1 MTLGFKS
8 RIIWGVGLLVTLSLV
23 ILGSINALSLR
34 DRMVEALVTQTQNKL
49 DHHVTELEQLVQSQ
63 LNAVDQGADH
73 FSTALT
79 GQENVAQVRM
89 LADTA
94 GIANVIMTYEN
105 GASYM
110 SNHSGDGVTTDEYN
124 FRNRDW
130 YRTVKSDQS
139 IHLTEIYTDKVTG
152 GKVISAVAPVFENG
166 QFIGALLGDIPLE
179 SVITQVSEM
188 RFAGGAATLTDQNA
202 VFFASD
208 DPNDIGKTPSQI
220 SPNFSQMES
229 MFRSS
234 EQGHLTF
241 PYLGIQFDGYFQRVS
256 LTEDRYWTLMVFVD
270 QQTALAGVRDAQFDS
285 VATGVILLIVSLG
298 AIYAI
303 IQFSYRPLLKLKEAV
318 LDLSRGEGDLTARLD
333 VNGNDDLA
341 QISDGFNRFVENLQ
355 GMILSVAESS
365 QAISANISQLSQTTS
380 ENESVLDA
388 HSAETEQVVTAITQ
402 MSESARN
409 IAENVSQSNSI
420 TASASKEA
428 SQSLE
433 VVDNA
438 VITVSALVDEVEE
451 MSGRITSMN
460 KDANRI
466 SDVLTVIGEISEQ
479 TNLLALNAAIEA
491 ARAGEQGRG
500 FAVVADE
507 VRALAARTQ
516 SSTTE
521 ISEMLTALL
530 DGTSSVVEAME
541 KTKEQCQTTADKT
554 SEVSNSLTI
563 MSSSVTEIDDV
574 STQIATATEQQ
585 SSVAEELSKNML
597 SIRDM
602 VNKLVESGN
611 QTTAATKSLTHSNE
625 ELDRMVHNFK
635 LQ

>member
-8 RIIWGVGLLVTLSLV
+8 RIILGVGLLVTLSLV
-23 ILGSINALSLR
+23 VLGSLNAMSLR
-34 DRMVEALVTQTQNKL
+34 DNMVSALVKQTQNKV
-49 DHHVTELEQLVQSQ
+49 DHHVLELEQLVQSQ
-63 LNAVDQGADH
+63 LNAVEKGAGH
-73 FSTALT
+73 FARNLT
-79 GQENVAQVRM
+79 ESENVAQVRM

-94 GIANVIMTYEN
+94 GIANVIMTYES
-105 GASYM
+105 GRSYM
-110 SNHSGDGVTTDEYN
+110 SNHSSDGITTNEYD
-124 FRNRDW
+124 FRDRDW
-130 YRTVKSDQS
+130 YRAVKSSQD
-139 IHLTEIYTDKVTG
+139 IHLSEIYTDKVTG
-152 GKVISAVAPVFENG
+152 EKVISAVAPVFENG
-166 QFIGALLGDIPLE
+166 RFIGALLGDIPLQN
-179 SVITQVSEM
+179 VITQVSQM

-208 DPNDIGKTPSQI
+208 DPNDIGKTPSQV
-220 SPNFSQMES
+220 SANFSEMES
-229 MFRSS
+229 MFRSN
-234 EQGHLTF
+234 EKGHLTF
-241 PYLGIQFDGYFQRVS
+241 PYSGIQFDGYFQRVN
-256 LTEDRYWTLMVFVD
+256 LTEGRYWTLMVFVD
-270 QQTALAGVRDAQFDS
+270 QKTALAEVTDAQIES
-285 VATGVILLIVSLG
+285 VGTGILLLIVSLG
-298 AIYAI
+298 AIYGI
-303 IQFSYRPLLKLKEAV
+303 IQVSYRPLLKLKEAV
-318 LDLSRGEGDLTARLD
+318 LDLSRGEGDLTTRLD

-355 GMILSVAESS
+355 NMMLSVAESS
-365 QAISANISQLSQTTS
+365 QTISANISQLSQTTS
-380 ENESVLDA
+380 ENEAVLDA

-402 MSESARN
+402 MSESARS
-409 IAENVSQSNSI
+409 IAENVSQSNNI
-420 TASASKEA
+420 TAAASKEA
-428 SQSLE
+428 NQSLK

-438 VITVSALVDEVEE
+438 VVTVSALVDEVEE

-460 KDANRI
+460 TDANRI
-466 SDVLTVIGEISEQ
+466 SDVLTVIGDISEQ

-521 ISEMLTALL
+521 ISDMLTALL

-563 MSSSVTEIDDV
+563 MSASVTEIDDV

-602 VNKLVESGN
+602 VSKLVDSGN
-611 QTTAATKSLTHSNE
+611 QTSAATKSLTHSNE
-625 ELDRMVHNFK
+625 ELDRMVNNFK
-635 LQ
+635 LR

>member
-8 RIIWGVGLLVTLSLV
+8 RIIMGVGLLVTLSLV
-23 ILGSINALSLR
+23 VLGSLNALSLR
-34 DRMVEALVTQTQNKL
+34 DRMVDALVTQTQNKL

-63 LNAVDQGADH
+63 LNAIEQGANH
-73 FSTALT
+73 FSTGLA

-94 GIANVIMTYEN
+94 GIANVIMTYES
-105 GASYM
+105 GRSYM
-110 SNHSGDGVTTDEYN
+110 SNHSGDGVTTNEYN

-139 IHLTEIYTDKVTG
+139 IHLTDIYTDKVTG
-152 GKVISAVAPVFENG
+152 EKVISAVAPVFENG
-166 QFIGALLGDIPLE
+166 RFIGALLGDIPLKN
-179 SVITQVSEM
+179 VITQVSEM

-202 VFFASD
+202 AFFASD
-208 DPNDIGKTPSQI
+208 DPNDIGKTPSQV
-220 SPNFSQMES
+220 SSNFSEMER
-229 MFRSS
+229 MFRDS

-241 PYLGIQFDGYFQRVS
+241 PYSGIQFDGYFQRVN
-256 LTEDRYWTLMVFVD
+256 LTEGRYWTLMVFVD
-270 QQTALAGVRDAQFDS
+270 QKTALASVRDAQIES
-285 VATGVILLIVSLG
+285 VGTGLLLLLISLG

-303 IQFSYRPLLKLKEAV
+303 IQISYRPLLKLKEAV
-318 LDLSRGEGDLTARLD
+318 LDLSRGEGDLTTRLD

-341 QISDGFNRFVENLQ
+341 QISDGFNRFIENLQ
-355 GMILSVAESS
+355 GMIRSVAESS

-380 ENESVLDA
+380 ENESVLEA

-409 IAENVSQSNSI
+409 IAENVSQSNNI

-428 SQSLE
+428 SQSLK

-438 VITVSALVDEVEE
+438 VVTVSALVDEVEE

-521 ISEMLTALL
+521 ISDMLTALL
-530 DGTSSVVEAME
+530 DGTSSVVDAME

-554 SEVSNSLTI
+554 SEVSSSLTI

-602 VNKLVESGN
+602 VSKLVESGN
-611 QTTAATKSLTHSNE
+611 QTTAATQSLTHSNE
-625 ELDRMVHNFK
+625 ELDRMVNNFK

>member
-8 RIIWGVGLLVTLSLV
+8 RIILGVGLLVTLSLV
-23 ILGSINALSLR
+23 VLGSLNAMSLR
-34 DRMVEALVTQTQNKL
+34 DNMVSALVKQTQNKV
-49 DHHVTELEQLVQSQ
+49 DHHVLELEQSVQSQ
-63 LNAVDQGADH
+63 LNAVEKGAGH
-73 FSTALT
+73 FARNLT
-79 GQENVAQVRM
+79 ESENVAQVRM

-94 GIANVIMTYEN
+94 GIANVIMTYES
-105 GASYM
+105 GRSYM
-110 SNHSGDGVTTDEYN
+110 SNHSSDGITTNEYD
-124 FRNRDW
+124 FRDRDW
-130 YRTVKSDQS
+130 YRAVKSSQD
-139 IHLTEIYTDKVTG
+139 IHLSEIYTDKVTG
-152 GKVISAVAPVFENG
+152 EKVISAVAPVFENG
-166 QFIGALLGDIPLE
+166 RFIGALLGDIPLQN
-179 SVITQVSEM
+179 VITQVSQM

-208 DPNDIGKTPSQI
+208 DPNDIGKTPSQV
-220 SPNFSQMES
+220 SANFSEMES
-229 MFRSS
+229 MFRSN
-234 EQGHLTF
+234 EKGHLTF
-241 PYLGIQFDGYFQRVS
+241 PYSGIQFDGYFQRVN
-256 LTEDRYWTLMVFVD
+256 LTEGRYWTLMVFVD
-270 QQTALAGVRDAQFDS
+270 QKTALAEVTDAQIES
-285 VATGVILLIVSLG
+285 VGTGILLLIVSLG
-298 AIYAI
+298 AIYGI
-303 IQFSYRPLLKLKEAV
+303 IQISYRPLLKLKEAV
-318 LDLSRGEGDLTARLD
+318 LDLSRGEGDLTTRLD

-355 GMILSVAESS
+355 NMMLSVAESS

-380 ENESVLDA
+380 ENEAVLDA

-402 MSESARN
+402 MSESARS
-409 IAENVSQSNSI
+409 IAENVSQSNNI
-420 TASASKEA
+420 TAAASKEA
-428 SQSLE
+428 NQSLK

-438 VITVSALVDEVEE
+438 VVTVSALVDEVEE

-460 KDANRI
+460 TDANRI
-466 SDVLTVIGEISEQ
+466 SDVLTVIGDISEQ

-521 ISEMLTALL
+521 ISDMLTALL
-530 DGTSSVVEAME
+530 DGTSSVVEAMD

-563 MSSSVTEIDDV
+563 MSASVTEIDDV

-602 VNKLVESGN
+602 VSKLVDSGN
-611 QTTAATKSLTHSNE
+611 QTSAATKSLTHSNE
-625 ELDRMVHNFK
+625 ELDRMVNNFK
-635 LQ
+635 LR

>member
-8 RIIWGVGLLVTLSLV
+8 RIILGVGLLVTLSLV
-23 ILGSINALSLR
+23 VLGSLNAMSLR
-34 DRMVEALVTQTQNKL
+34 DNMVSALVKQTQNKV
-49 DHHVTELEQLVQSQ
+49 DHHVLELEQLVQSQ
-63 LNAVDQGADH
+63 LNAVEKGAGH
-73 FSTALT
+73 FARNLT
-79 GQENVAQVRM
+79 ESENVAQVRM

-94 GIANVIMTYEN
+94 GIANVIMTYES
-105 GASYM
+105 GRSYM
-110 SNHSGDGVTTDEYN
+110 SNHSSDGITTNEYD
-124 FRNRDW
+124 FRDRDW
-130 YRTVKSDQS
+130 YRAVKSSQD
-139 IHLTEIYTDKVTG
+139 IHLSEIYTDKVTG
-152 GKVISAVAPVFENG
+152 EKVISAVAPVFENG
-166 QFIGALLGDIPLE
+166 RFIGALLGDIPLQN
-179 SVITQVSEM
+179 VITQVSQM

-208 DPNDIGKTPSQI
+208 DPNDIGKTPSQV
-220 SPNFSQMES
+220 SANFSEMES
-229 MFRSS
+229 MFRSN
-234 EQGHLTF
+234 EKGHLTF
-241 PYLGIQFDGYFQRVS
+241 PYSGIQFDGYFQRVN
-256 LTEDRYWTLMVFVD
+256 LTEGRYWTLMVFVD
-270 QQTALAGVRDAQFDS
+270 QKTALAEVTDAQIES
-285 VATGVILLIVSLG
+285 VGTGILLLIVSLG
-298 AIYAI
+298 AIYGI
-303 IQFSYRPLLKLKEAV
+303 IQVSYRPLLKLKEAV
-318 LDLSRGEGDLTARLD
+318 LDLSRGEGDLTTRLD

-355 GMILSVAESS
+355 NMMLSVAESS

-380 ENESVLDA
+380 ENEAVLDA

-402 MSESARN
+402 MSESARS
-409 IAENVSQSNSI
+409 IAENVSQSNNI
-420 TASASKEA
+420 TAAASKEA
-428 SQSLE
+428 NQSLK

-438 VITVSALVDEVEE
+438 VVTVSALVDEVEE

-460 KDANRI
+460 TDANRI
-466 SDVLTVIGEISEQ
+466 SDVLTVIGDISEQ

-521 ISEMLTALL
+521 ISDMLTALL

-563 MSSSVTEIDDV
+563 MSASVTEIDDV

-602 VNKLVESGN
+602 VSKLVDSGN
-611 QTTAATKSLTHSNE
+611 QTSAATKSLTHSNE
-625 ELDRMVHNFK
+625 ELDRMVNNFK
-635 LQ
+635 LR

>member
-8 RIIWGVGLLVTLSLV
+8 RIILGVGLLVTLSLV
-23 ILGSINALSLR
+23 VLGSLNAMSLR
-34 DRMVEALVTQTQNKL
+34 DNMVSALVKQTQNKV
-49 DHHVTELEQLVQSQ
+49 DHHVLELEQLVQSQ
-63 LNAVDQGADH
+63 LNAVEKGAGH
-73 FSTALT
+73 FARNLT
-79 GQENVAQVRM
+79 ESENVAQVRM

-94 GIANVIMTYEN
+94 GIANVIMTYES
-105 GASYM
+105 GRSYM
-110 SNHSGDGVTTDEYN
+110 SNHSSDGITTNEYD
-124 FRNRDW
+124 FRDRDW
-130 YRTVKSDQS
+130 YRAVKSSQD
-139 IHLTEIYTDKVTG
+139 IHLSEIYTDKVTG
-152 GKVISAVAPVFENG
+152 EKVISAVAPVFENG
-166 QFIGALLGDIPLE
+166 RFIGALLGDIPLQN
-179 SVITQVSEM
+179 VITQVSQM

-208 DPNDIGKTPSQI
+208 DPNDIGKTPSQV
-220 SPNFSQMES
+220 SANFSEMES
-229 MFRSS
+229 MFRSN
-234 EQGHLTF
+234 EKGHLTF
-241 PYLGIQFDGYFQRVS
+241 PYSGIQFDGYFQRVN
-256 LTEDRYWTLMVFVD
+256 LTEGRYWTLMVFVD
-270 QQTALAGVRDAQFDS
+270 QKTALAEVTDAQIES
-285 VATGVILLIVSLG
+285 VGTGILLLIVSLG
-298 AIYAI
+298 AIYGI
-303 IQFSYRPLLKLKEAV
+303 IQVSYRPLLKLKEAV
-318 LDLSRGEGDLTARLD
+318 LDLSRGEGDLTTRLD

-355 GMILSVAESS
+355 NMMFSVAESS

-380 ENESVLDA
+380 ENEAVLDA

-402 MSESARN
+402 MSESARS
-409 IAENVSQSNSI
+409 IAENVSQSNNI
-420 TASASKEA
+420 TAAASKEA
-428 SQSLE
+428 NQSLK

-438 VITVSALVDEVEE
+438 VVTVSALVDEVEE

-460 KDANRI
+460 TDANRI
-466 SDVLTVIGEISEQ
+466 SDVLTVIGDISEQ

-521 ISEMLTALL
+521 ISDMLTALL

-563 MSSSVTEIDDV
+563 MSASVTEIDDV

-602 VNKLVESGN
+602 VSKLVDSGN
-611 QTTAATKSLTHSNE
+611 QTSAATKSLTHSNE
-625 ELDRMVHNFK
+625 ELDRMVNNFK
-635 LQ
+635 LR

>member
-23 ILGSINALSLR
+23 VLGSINALSLR

-63 LNAVDQGADH
+63 LTAVEQGASH
-73 FSTALT
+73 FSTDLN

-110 SNHSGDGVTTDEYN
+110 SNHRGDGVTTDEYN

-179 SVITQVSEM
+179 NVITQVSDM

-229 MFRSS
+229 MFRSN

-241 PYLGIQFDGYFQRVS
+241 PYMGIQFDGYFQRVN

-270 QQTALAGVRDAQFDS
+270 QKNRPGRGSRCTNRFCRNRRDTAHRQSWRDLCDYSIFISPLTQTQRSGSGS
-285 VATGVILLIVSLG
+285 VTWRRG
-298 AIYAI
+298 
-303 IQFSYRPLLKLKEAV
+303 SYR
-318 LDLSRGEGDLTARLD
+318 
-333 VNGNDDLA
+333 
-341 QISDGFNRFVENLQ
+341 
-355 GMILSVAESS
+355 SS
-365 QAISANISQLSQTTS
+365 
-380 ENESVLDA
+380 
-388 HSAETEQVVTAITQ
+388 
-402 MSESARN
+402 
-409 IAENVSQSNSI
+409 
-420 TASASKEA
+420 
-428 SQSLE
+428 
-433 VVDNA
+433 
-438 VITVSALVDEVEE
+438 
-451 MSGRITSMN
+451 
-460 KDANRI
+460 
-466 SDVLTVIGEISEQ
+466 
-479 TNLLALNAAIEA
+479 
-491 ARAGEQGRG
+491 
-500 FAVVADE
+500 
-507 VRALAARTQ
+507 
-516 SSTTE
+516 
-521 ISEMLTALL
+521 
-530 DGTSSVVEAME
+530 
-541 KTKEQCQTTADKT
+541 
-554 SEVSNSLTI
+554 
-563 MSSSVTEIDDV
+563 
-574 STQIATATEQQ
+574 
-585 SSVAEELSKNML
+585 
-597 SIRDM
+597 
-602 VNKLVESGN
+602 
-611 QTTAATKSLTHSNE
+611 
-625 ELDRMVHNFK
+625 
-635 LQ
+635 

>member
-8 RIIWGVGLLVTLSLV
+8 RIILGVGLLVTLSLIV
-23 ILGSINALSLR
+23 LGSLNAMSLR
-34 DRMVEALVTQTQNKL
+34 DNMVSALVKQTQNKV
-49 DHHVTELEQLVQSQ
+49 DHHVLELEQLVQSQ
-63 LNAVDQGADH
+63 LNAVEKGAGH
-73 FSTALT
+73 FARNLT
-79 GQENVAQVRM
+79 ESENVAQVRM

-94 GIANVIMTYEN
+94 GIANVIMTYES
-105 GASYM
+105 GRSYM
-110 SNHSGDGVTTDEYN
+110 SNHSSDGITTNEYD
-124 FRNRDW
+124 FRDRDW
-130 YRTVKSDQS
+130 YRAVKSSQD
-139 IHLTEIYTDKVTG
+139 IHLSEIYTDKVTG
-152 GKVISAVAPVFENG
+152 EKVISAVAPVFENG
-166 QFIGALLGDIPLE
+166 RFIGALLGDIPLQN
-179 SVITQVSEM
+179 VITQVSQM

-208 DPNDIGKTPSQI
+208 DPNDIGKTPSQV
-220 SPNFSQMES
+220 SANFSEMES
-229 MFRSS
+229 MFRSN
-234 EQGHLTF
+234 EKGHLTF
-241 PYLGIQFDGYFQRVS
+241 PYSGIQFDGYFQRVN
-256 LTEDRYWTLMVFVD
+256 LTEGRYWTLMVFVD
-270 QQTALAGVRDAQFDS
+270 QKTALAEVTDAQIES
-285 VATGVILLIVSLG
+285 VGTGILLLIVSLG
-298 AIYAI
+298 AIYGI
-303 IQFSYRPLLKLKEAV
+303 IQVSYRPLLKLKEAV
-318 LDLSRGEGDLTARLD
+318 LDLSRGEGDLTTRLD

-355 GMILSVAESS
+355 NMMLSVAESS

-380 ENESVLDA
+380 ENEAVLDA

-402 MSESARN
+402 MSESARS
-409 IAENVSQSNSI
+409 IAENVSQSNNI
-420 TASASKEA
+420 TAAASKEA
-428 SQSLE
+428 NQSLK

-438 VITVSALVDEVEE
+438 VVTVSALVDEVEE

-460 KDANRI
+460 TDANRI
-466 SDVLTVIGEISEQ
+466 SDVLTVIGDISEQ

-521 ISEMLTALL
+521 ISDMLTALL

-563 MSSSVTEIDDV
+563 MSASVTEIDDV

-602 VNKLVESGN
+602 VSKLVDSGN
-611 QTTAATKSLTHSNE
+611 QTSAATKSLTHSNE
-625 ELDRMVHNFK
+625 ELDRMVNNFK
-635 LQ
+635 LR

>member
-8 RIIWGVGLLVTLSLV
+8 RIILGVGLLVTLSLV
-23 ILGSINALSLR
+23 VLGSLNAMSLR
-34 DRMVEALVTQTQNKL
+34 DNMVSALVKQTQNKV
-49 DHHVTELEQLVQSQ
+49 DHHVLELEQLVQSQ
-63 LNAVDQGADH
+63 LNAVEKGAGH
-73 FSTALT
+73 FARNLT
-79 GQENVAQVRM
+79 ESENVAQVRM

-94 GIANVIMTYEN
+94 GIANVIMTYES
-105 GASYM
+105 GRSYM
-110 SNHSGDGVTTDEYN
+110 SNHSSDGITTNEYD
-124 FRNRDW
+124 FRDRDW
-130 YRTVKSDQS
+130 YRAVKSSQD
-139 IHLTEIYTDKVTG
+139 IHLSEIYTDKVTG
-152 GKVISAVAPVFENG
+152 EKVISAVAPVFENG
-166 QFIGALLGDIPLE
+166 RFIGALLGDIPLQN
-179 SVITQVSEM
+179 VITQVSQM

-208 DPNDIGKTPSQI
+208 DPNDIGKTPSQV
-220 SPNFSQMES
+220 SANFSEMES
-229 MFRSS
+229 MFRSN
-234 EQGHLTF
+234 EKGHLTF
-241 PYLGIQFDGYFQRVS
+241 PYSGIQFDGYFQRVN
-256 LTEDRYWTLMVFVD
+256 LTEGRYWTLMVFVD
-270 QQTALAGVRDAQFDS
+270 QKTALAEVTDAQIES
-285 VATGVILLIVSLG
+285 VGTGILLLIVSLG
-298 AIYAI
+298 AIYGI
-303 IQFSYRPLLKLKEAV
+303 IQVSYRPLLKLKEAV
-318 LDLSRGEGDLTARLD
+318 LDLSRGEGDLTTRLD

-355 GMILSVAESS
+355 NMMLSVAESS

-380 ENESVLDA
+380 ENEAVLDA

-402 MSESARN
+402 MSESARS
-409 IAENVSQSNSI
+409 IAENVSQSNNI
-420 TASASKEA
+420 TAAASKEA
-428 SQSLE
+428 NQSLK

-460 KDANRI
+460 TDANRI
-466 SDVLTVIGEISEQ
+466 SDVLTVIGDISEQ

-521 ISEMLTALL
+521 ISDMLTALL

-563 MSSSVTEIDDV
+563 MSASVTEIDDV

-602 VNKLVESGN
+602 VSKLVDSGN
-611 QTTAATKSLTHSNE
+611 QTSAATKSLTHSNE
-625 ELDRMVHNFK
+625 ELDRMVNNFK
-635 LQ
+635 LR

>member
-8 RIIWGVGLLVTLSLV
+8 RIILGVGLLVTLSLIV
-23 ILGSINALSLR
+23 LGSLNAMSLR
-34 DRMVEALVTQTQNKL
+34 DNMVSALVKQTQNKV
-49 DHHVTELEQLVQSQ
+49 DHHVLELEQLVQSQ
-63 LNAVDQGADH
+63 LNAVEKGAGH
-73 FSTALT
+73 FARNLT
-79 GQENVAQVRM
+79 ESENVAQVRM

-94 GIANVIMTYEN
+94 GIANVIMTYES
-105 GASYM
+105 GRSYM
-110 SNHSGDGVTTDEYN
+110 SNHSSDGITTNEYD
-124 FRNRDW
+124 FRDRDW
-130 YRTVKSDQS
+130 YRAVKSSQD
-139 IHLTEIYTDKVTG
+139 IHLSEIYTDKVTG
-152 GKVISAVAPVFENG
+152 EKVISAVAPVFENG
-166 QFIGALLGDIPLE
+166 RFIGALLGDIPLQN
-179 SVITQVSEM
+179 VITQVSQM

-208 DPNDIGKTPSQI
+208 DSNDIGKTPSQV
-220 SPNFSQMES
+220 SANFSEMES
-229 MFRSS
+229 MFRSN
-234 EQGHLTF
+234 EKGHLTF
-241 PYLGIQFDGYFQRVS
+241 PYGGIQFDGYFQRVN
-256 LTEDRYWTLMVFVD
+256 LTEGRYWTLMVFVD
-270 QQTALAGVRDAQFDS
+270 QKTALAEVTDAQIES
-285 VATGVILLIVSLG
+285 VGTGILLLIVSLG
-298 AIYAI
+298 AIYGI
-303 IQFSYRPLLKLKEAV
+303 IQVSYRPLLKLKEAV
-318 LDLSRGEGDLTARLD
+318 LDLSRGEGDLTTRLD

-355 GMILSVAESS
+355 NMMLSVAESS

-380 ENESVLDA
+380 ENEAVLDA

-402 MSESARN
+402 MSESARS
-409 IAENVSQSNSI
+409 IAENVSQSNNI
-420 TASASKEA
+420 TVAASKEA
-428 SQSLE
+428 NQSLK

-438 VITVSALVDEVEE
+438 VVTVSALVDEVEE

-460 KDANRI
+460 TDANRI
-466 SDVLTVIGEISEQ
+466 SDVLTVIGDISEQ

-521 ISEMLTALL
+521 ISDMLTALL

-563 MSSSVTEIDDV
+563 MSASVTEIDDV

-602 VNKLVESGN
+602 VSKLVDSGN
-611 QTTAATKSLTHSNE
+611 QTSAATKSLTHSNE
-625 ELDRMVHNFK
+625 ELDRMVNNFK
-635 LQ
+635 LR

>member
-8 RIIWGVGLLVTLSLV
+8 RIILGVGLLVTLSLV
-23 ILGSINALSLR
+23 VLGSLNAMSLR
-34 DRMVEALVTQTQNKL
+34 DNMVSALVKQTQNKV
-49 DHHVTELEQLVQSQ
+49 DHHVLQLEQSVQSQ
-63 LNAVDQGADH
+63 LNAVEKGAGH
-73 FSTALT
+73 FARNLT
-79 GQENVAQVRM
+79 ESENVAQVRM

-94 GIANVIMTYEN
+94 GIANVIMTYES
-105 GASYM
+105 GRSYM
-110 SNHSGDGVTTDEYN
+110 SNHSSDGITTNEYD
-124 FRNRDW
+124 FRDRDW
-130 YRTVKSDQS
+130 YRAVKSSQD
-139 IHLTEIYTDKVTG
+139 IHLSEIYTDKVTG
-152 GKVISAVAPVFENG
+152 EKVISAVAPVFENG
-166 QFIGALLGDIPLE
+166 RFIGALLGDIPLQN
-179 SVITQVSEM
+179 VITQVSQM

-208 DPNDIGKTPSQI
+208 DPNDIGKTPSQV
-220 SPNFSQMES
+220 SANFSEMES
-229 MFRSS
+229 MFRSN
-234 EQGHLTF
+234 EKGHLTF
-241 PYLGIQFDGYFQRVS
+241 PYSGIQFDGYFQRVN
-256 LTEDRYWTLMVFVD
+256 LTEGRYWTLMVFVD
-270 QQTALAGVRDAQFDS
+270 QKTALAEVTDAQIES
-285 VATGVILLIVSLG
+285 VGTGILLLIVSLG
-298 AIYAI
+298 AIYGI
-303 IQFSYRPLLKLKEAV
+303 IQVSYRPLLKLKEAV
-318 LDLSRGEGDLTARLD
+318 LDLSRGEGDLTTRLD

-355 GMILSVAESS
+355 NMMLSVAESS

-380 ENESVLDA
+380 ENEAVLDA

-402 MSESARN
+402 MSESARS
-409 IAENVSQSNSI
+409 IAENVSQSNNI
-420 TASASKEA
+420 TAAASKEA
-428 SQSLE
+428 NQSLK

-438 VITVSALVDEVEE
+438 VVTVSALVDEVEE

-460 KDANRI
+460 TDANRI
-466 SDVLTVIGEISEQ
+466 SDVLTVIGDISEQ

-521 ISEMLTALL
+521 ISDMLTALL

-563 MSSSVTEIDDV
+563 MSASVTEIDDV

-602 VNKLVESGN
+602 VSKLVDSGN
-611 QTTAATKSLTHSNE
+611 QTSAATKSLTHSNE
-625 ELDRMVHNFK
+625 ELDRMVNNFK
-635 LQ
+635 LR

>member
-8 RIIWGVGLLVTLSLV
+8 RIILGVGLLVTLSLIV
-23 ILGSINALSLR
+23 LGSLNAMSLR
-34 DRMVEALVTQTQNKL
+34 DNMVSALVEKTRNKV
-49 DHHVTELEQLVQSQ
+49 DHHVIELEQLVQSQ
-63 LNAVDQGADH
+63 LNAVEKGAGH
-73 FSTALT
+73 FSTRL
-79 GQENVAQVRM
+79 GQPENVAQVRM

-94 GIANVIMTYEN
+94 GIANVIMTYES
-105 GASYM
+105 GRSYM
-110 SNHSGDGVTTDEYN
+110 SNHSSDGITTNEYD
-124 FRNRDW
+124 FRDRDW
-130 YRTVKSDQS
+130 YRAVKSSQD
-139 IHLTEIYTDKVTG
+139 IHLSEIYTDKVTG
-152 GKVISAVAPVFENG
+152 EKVISAVAPVFENG
-166 QFIGALLGDIPLE
+166 RFIGALLGDIPLQN
-179 SVITQVSEM
+179 VINQVSQM

-208 DPNDIGKTPSQI
+208 DPNDIGKTPSQV
-220 SPNFSQMES
+220 SASFSEMES
-229 MFRSS
+229 MFRSNES
-234 EQGHLTF
+234 GHLTF
-241 PYLGIQFDGYFQRVS
+241 PYSGIQFDGYFQRVN
-256 LTEDRYWTLMVFVD
+256 LTEGRYWTLMVFVD
-270 QQTALAGVRDAQFDS
+270 QKTALAEVTDAQIES
-285 VATGVILLIVSLG
+285 VGTGILLLIVSLG
-298 AIYAI
+298 AIYGI
-303 IQFSYRPLLKLKEAV
+303 IQVSYQPLLKLKEAV
-318 LDLSRGEGDLTARLD
+318 LDLSRGEGDLTTRLD
-333 VNGNDDLA
+333 ASGNDDLA

-355 GMILSVAESS
+355 NMMLSVAESS

-380 ENESVLDA
+380 ENEAVLDA

-402 MSESARN
+402 MSESARS
-409 IAENVSQSNSI
+409 IAENVSQSNNI

-428 SQSLE
+428 NQSLK

-438 VITVSALVDEVEE
+438 VVTVSALVDEVEE
-451 MSGRITSMN
+451 MSGRITRMN
-460 KDANRI
+460 TDANRI
-466 SDVLTVIGEISEQ
+466 SDVLTVIGDISEQ

-521 ISEMLTALL
+521 ISDMLTALL
-530 DGTSSVVEAME
+530 DGTSSVVEAMD

-563 MSSSVTEIDDV
+563 MSASVTEIDDV

-602 VNKLVESGN
+602 VSQLVASGN
-611 QTTAATKSLTHSNE
+611 QTSAATKSLTHSNE
-625 ELDRMVHNFK
+625 ELDRMVNNFK
-635 LQ
+635 LR

>member
-8 RIIWGVGLLVTLSLV
+8 RIILGVGLLVTLSLIV
-23 ILGSINALSLR
+23 LGSLNAMSLR
-34 DRMVEALVTQTQNKL
+34 DNMVSALVKQTQNKV
-49 DHHVTELEQLVQSQ
+49 DHHVLELEQLVQSQ
-63 LNAVDQGADH
+63 LNAVEKGAGH
-73 FSTALT
+73 FARNLT
-79 GQENVAQVRM
+79 ESENVAQVRM

-94 GIANVIMTYEN
+94 GIANVIMTYES
-105 GASYM
+105 GRSYM
-110 SNHSGDGVTTDEYN
+110 SNHSSDGITTNEYD
-124 FRNRDW
+124 FRDRDW
-130 YRTVKSDQS
+130 YRAVKSSQD
-139 IHLTEIYTDKVTG
+139 IHLSEIYTDKVTG
-152 GKVISAVAPVFENG
+152 EKVISAVAPVFENG
-166 QFIGALLGDIPLE
+166 RFIGALLGDIPLQN
-179 SVITQVSEM
+179 VITQVSQM

-208 DPNDIGKTPSQI
+208 DPNDIGKTPSQV
-220 SPNFSQMES
+220 SANFSEMES
-229 MFRSS
+229 MFRNN
-234 EQGHLTF
+234 EKGHLTF
-241 PYLGIQFDGYFQRVS
+241 PYSGIQFDGYFQRVN
-256 LTEDRYWTLMVFVD
+256 LTEGRYWTLMVFVD
-270 QQTALAGVRDAQFDS
+270 QKTALAEVTDAQIES
-285 VATGVILLIVSLG
+285 VGTGILLLIVSLG
-298 AIYAI
+298 AIYGI
-303 IQFSYRPLLKLKEAV
+303 IQVSYRPLLKLKEAV
-318 LDLSRGEGDLTARLD
+318 LDLSRGEGDLTTRLD

-355 GMILSVAESS
+355 NMMLSVAESS

-380 ENESVLDA
+380 ENEAVLDA

-402 MSESARN
+402 MSESARS
-409 IAENVSQSNSI
+409 IAENVSQSNNI
-420 TASASKEA
+420 TAAASKEA
-428 SQSLE
+428 NQSLK

-438 VITVSALVDEVEE
+438 VVTVSALVDEVEE

-460 KDANRI
+460 TDANRI
-466 SDVLTVIGEISEQ
+466 SDVLTVIGDISEQ

-521 ISEMLTALL
+521 ISDMLTALL

-563 MSSSVTEIDDV
+563 MSASVTEIDDV

-602 VNKLVESGN
+602 VSKLVDSGN
-611 QTTAATKSLTHSNE
+611 QTSAATKSLTHSNE
-625 ELDRMVHNFK
+625 ELDRMVNNFK
-635 LQ
+635 LR